1 MKTIAVPCDVDGKK
15 VPIQFHVGDPNPQA
29 HPIGHQAAWLGRER
43 GVYVPQEVMDSM
55 DAIHV
60 KAKEMNIP
68 FEELVAFALDRAI
81 TERDAKAA
89 ADADSENNDNKN
101 SDKKS

>member
-15 VPIQFHVGDPNPQA
+15 VPIQFHVGEPHPTS

-55 DAIHV
+55 DDIHT

-81 TERDAKAA
+81 FERDAKAA
-89 ADADSENNDNKN
+89 AASASEKKEEE
-101 SDKKS
+101 DKK